1 VSELITGEAVVLDLS
16 PARVITR
23 GFAFA
28 IDATVQLTLLVL
40 AILAANAISS
50 ALGAD
55 AAITAT
61 FGLLAVLLALV
72 GYPVLNEVL
81 LRGRSLGKTALGLR
95 VVRTDGGPTRVRHS
109 LVRALFG
116 VIELWA
122 CFGSIAFIASLS
134 SIDGKRLGDQ
144 FAGTLVVRERTRTAS
159 TQTWVPAPWLI
170 AWVTRADLS
179 RVPDDLAE
187 SARQLLLRRHEL
199 DPQVRNAAGHD
210 LASAMAAVVSP
221 PAPPGTGA
229 EDYLTAVL
237 AERRRR
243 EEARLAQQHPPA
255 PVAPTAPTSPQ
266 GPSTP
271 PVSDTTA
278 KPPAGAGGFV
288 PPA

>member
-23 GFAFA
+23 GSAFA

-81 LRGRSLGKTALGLR
+81 LRGRSLGKAALGLR

-159 TQTWVPAPWLI
+159 RQVWVPAPWLI

-187 SARQLLLRRHEL
+187 SARQRRHEL

-243 EEARLAQQHPPA
+243 EQARLAQQHPPV
-255 PVAPTAPTSPQ
+255 PVAPTAPAAP
-266 GPSTP
+266 PVPITP

-288 PPA
+288 PPE